1 MRALFLLF
9 VLANLAFFAW
19 DRYLRAPV
27 SAEVHNRQVEITP
40 EKIRLVKEVAPPG
53 KANARV
59 AGAAACM
66 EWGAFAGAAV
76 ARADAAMEELGLPA
90 SQFKRVMVE
99 ASGYWVYIP
108 PLKSR
113 NEAEKS
119 ARALKELG
127 VTEYSIVQEKTE
139 WRNAI
144 SLGIFRSDEA
154 AQSFL
159 KSLQRRGVI
168 DAVAEKRENFLRQVV
183 FYVREPS
190 EATVA
195 KLAAIRAQMRSEE
208 RRVGKE
214 CRSRWAPYH

>member
-1 MRALFLLF
+1 MRLLFLLF

-27 SAEVHNRQVEITP
+27 SAEQQIRQVEITP
-40 EKIRLVKEVAPPG
+40 EKIRLVKELPKPKATVAAVP
-53 KANARV
+53 
-59 AGAAACM
+59 AAACM
-66 EWGAFAGAAV
+66 EWGAFAGAAI
-76 ARADAAMEELGLPA
+76 ARADAAMAELELPA
-90 SQFKRVMVE
+90 SQVSRVVVE
-99 ASGYWVYIP
+99 ASGYWVYVP

-113 NEAEKS
+113 NEAEKA

-127 VTEYSIVQEKTE
+127 VTDYSLVQEQTP

-154 AQSFL
+154 AQAFL
-159 KSLQRRGVI
+159 KSLQRKGVT
-168 DAVAEKRENFLRQVV
+168 DAIAEKRENFLKQVV

-195 KLAAIRAQMRSEE
+195 KLAAIRTTLPASEI
-208 RRVGKE
+208 RAVA
-214 CRSRWAPYH
+214 CPS

>member
-1 MRALFLLF
+1 MRAFFLLF
-9 VLANLAFFAW
+9 VLANCAFFAW
-19 DRYLRAPV
+19 DRYLRVPLGVEAH
-27 SAEVHNRQVEITP
+27 SRQVEITP
-40 EKIRLVKEVAPPG
+40 EKIRLVKEAAQPG
-53 KANARV
+53 KANSP
-59 AGAAACM
+59 AACM

-76 ARADAAMEELGLPA
+76 ARADAAMAELGLPA
-90 SQFKRVMVE
+90 SQFKRVTVD

-127 VTEYSIVQEKTE
+127 VTEYSVVQEKTE

-144 SLGIFRSDEA
+144 SLGIFRTDEA

-159 KSLQRRGVI
+159 KSLQRRGVT
-168 DAVAEKRENFLRQVV
+168 DAIAEKRENFLRQVV

-195 KLAAIRAQMRSEE
+195 KLAAIRAQLPASEV
-208 RRVGKE
+208 RAVP
-214 CRSRWAPYH
+214 CPA